1 MVIGEPYTNNGE
13 AVYEFTLQV
22 KTWTYHK
29 KVTASDGTADD
40 DFGRSFA
47 ISRDILLV
55 GDHEKNNNTWRGRTS
70 IHLSLQ
76 ETYCEMKERGLL

>member
-1 MVIGEPYTNNGE
+1 MVIGEPYKNNGE
-13 AVYEFTLQV
+13 AVYEFTLQG

-29 KVTASDGTADD
+29 KVTASDGKVDD

-55 GDHEKNNNTWRGRTS
+55 GDHEK
-70 IHLSLQ
+70 
-76 ETYCEMKERGLL
+76 